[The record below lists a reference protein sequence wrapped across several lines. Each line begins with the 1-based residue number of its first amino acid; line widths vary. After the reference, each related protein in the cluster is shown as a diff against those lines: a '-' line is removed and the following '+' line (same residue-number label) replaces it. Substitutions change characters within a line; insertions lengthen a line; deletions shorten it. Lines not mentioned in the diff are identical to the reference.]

1 MNSKQTSKNTKSTSS
16 SNLIQNSSSKNKI
29 SKFSSNK
36 VKSNNDININKKKL
50 AKVNSPIKVTDK
62 NNSNLKDKDSSKDNS
77 IIIQS
82 NLINIENI
90 EISSYNSDPY
100 IIPKK
105 KYDHNLYITKIE
117 STVNNYNKI
126 KENLSK
132 KILDNKIPKKLQS
145 MQIKIFALLEE
156 LDKLSTILDTLVE
169 KKRYVPRNNS
179 KDNNNKVEKEKDKNL
194 GKKEDKNKPTKLD
207 INKKLLQNFEK
218 QYNILSE
225 KYSKLSNE
233 EYIKNLKNE
242 QTTLSLEISK
252 IEDDNKD
259 LKNSQIN
266 NEYKIKKINISVNDS
281 EYKDKMTIYQRYEN
295 EYNSIRK
302 KITPME
308 ESIKYYEERISIL
321 NKEKEALIKK
331 AKEKY
336 NIDNPEKKCKKKD
349 NEDISKNYLKK
360 RELEFTNIT
369 KKSKVQK
376 YEYQKKENGKYIK
389 QLIDDKMTSTSLLK
403 EKTELLKK
411 LNKNLDDLELE
422 NRNLE
427 TNQIYQNNKKNNNN
441 LNSNSNIN
449 NSNVN
454 NSNEKASSQNK
465 SFITPI
471 KSQDNNAY
479 EKINNNISK
488 INNRYDS
495 TAKNNN
501 SQTYNKKMVLEN
513 IKLQSHQEN
522 LLKMDKSINLKK
534 NNKLKPNFSFTL
546 NDINSNTKDKKVNLS
561 VALQPNKNINIEKN
575 ENEGEEEIKEDIQ
588 INSNINEDKK
598 EEEQN
603 IINLS
608 QNEENDV
615 GKIRENDLNTVAYK
629 EFDIKKEENKSN
641 FKFNNSDEQENDYE
655 NEEFNMEDNQNINMD

>member
-1 MNSKQTSKNTKSTSS
+1 MNSKQISKNTKRTSS
-16 SNLIQNSSSKNKI
+16 SDLIQNTSSKNKV

-50 AKVNSPIKVTDK
+50 AKTNSPIKVTDK
-62 NNSNLKDKDSSKDNS
+62 NSNILKDKDSSKDNS

-82 NLINIENI
+82 NLINLENI
-90 EISSYNSDPY
+90 EISSYNSNPY

-126 KENLSK
+126 KENLTK
-132 KILDNKIPKKLQS
+132 KILDNKIPKKSQS
-145 MQIKIFALLEE
+145 MQIKNFALLEE

-169 KKRYVPRNNS
+169 KKRYVPKNNT
-179 KDNNNKVEKEKDKNL
+179 KDNNNKVEKEKEKNSD
-194 GKKEDKNKPTKLD
+194 KKEDKNKPTKLD
-207 INKKLLQNFEK
+207 INKKLLQNFAK

-233 EYIKNLKNE
+233 EYIKKLKNE

-252 IEDDNKD
+252 IEDDNKV
-259 LKNSQIN
+259 LKNNQIN
-266 NEYKIKKINISVNDS
+266 NEYKIKKINISSNDS
-281 EYKDKMTIYQRYEN
+281 EYKDKMTIWQRYEN

-302 KITPME
+302 KIAPME
-308 ESIKYYEERISIL
+308 ESIKYYEERIMKL
-321 NKEKEALIKK
+321 NKEKEDLIKK
-331 AKEKY
+331 AKEQY
-336 NIDNPEKKCKKKD
+336 NIDNPEKKCKQKD

-360 RELEFTNIT
+360 RELEFSNIT

-427 TNQIYQNNKKNNNN
+427 ANQINENNKKINNN
-441 LNSNSNIN
+441 LNNNSNTNNSNI
-449 NSNVN
+449 
-454 NSNEKASSQNK
+454 SNEKASSQNK

-488 INNRYDS
+488 INNRYDN

-513 IKLQSHQEN
+513 LKLQSHQEN
-522 LLKMDKSINLKK
+522 LLKMDKSIGLKK

-546 NDINSNTKDKKVNLS
+546 NDINSNSKDKKVNLS

-575 ENEGEEEIKEDIQ
+575 ENEGEEEIKEDIY

-608 QNEENDV
+608 QNEENDE
-615 GKIRENDLNTVAYK
+615 GKIRENDLNTVVYK